1 MGELKWI
8 CPKCGE
14 EKTVVLKPAEKEGM
28 LEFEYEGKTHR
39 STTTKKDD
47 IMLLCTTCRHREII
61 KEYKYQ
67 ETCIKS
73 QRSKAGNC
81 CCVTTETIAT
91 GVAIGIIVGS
101 IATLL
106 IVGFFG
112 LLLGA

>member
-8 CPKCGE
+8 CPKCGSE
-14 EKTVVLKPAEKEGM
+14 ETVVLQPAEKDGL

-39 STTTKKDD
+39 SPTTKKDD
-47 IMLLCTTCRHREII
+47 IMLFCTTCRHREII

-67 ETCIKS
+67 EACIKS
-73 QRSKAGNC
+73 QRSKTGNGC
-81 CCVTTETIAT
+81 CMTAEIIAT
-91 GVAIGIIVGS
+91 GVAIGIVAGS